1 MLSTLLFA
9 VSLASTPAHTLPPPQ
24 AAPQASPAATITVE
38 QAVATVLAR
47 SPRRQSAQAKRDAA
61 QTAAESSGTW
71 PNPVVEIRSENW
83 TFGSWSW
90 APPPDPGA
98 PPGVDFFAV
107 LMQPVELAGQR
118 GKRIAIAQA
127 ERAAADAAM
136 AQTDRALV
144 MEAVRLFM
152 DAVRSRE
159 WLRALDSNREGLDTL
174 LRAMTSRVREGYTA
188 EADLAKFQ
196 AESARVQTQLLR
208 ARLELARSL
217 AHLGSLMQE
226 PIPLRAE
233 QLQEPALGPVPEG
246 DPATL
251 AAQAAARSPEVLAAR
266 ARSARAEQALS
277 LEHAR
282 RVPDLNVA
290 GGYKRTAGVDT
301 AVAGILIAIPLFD
314 RNKPAVAIAAGERA
328 AALSDV
334 AAAESR
340 ALADARVVF
349 DAAATLGERAARVD
363 DELLRPA
370 DVVRTAAR
378 SAFREGATDILVL
391 VDAERVYVDARREAV
406 QLKLD
411 AIAAAL
417 EARLLLGEEIVK

>member
-1 MLSTLLFA
+1 MLSGLLIA
-9 VSLASTPAHTLPPPQ
+9 VSLAAAPAPPPHTTQ
-24 AAPQASPAATITVE
+24 AVPQDAVTLE
-38 QAVATVLAR
+38 QAVSTVLAR

-61 QTAAESSGTW
+61 REAAASAGTW
-71 PNPVVEIRSENW
+71 PNPSIEVRSENW
-83 TFGSWSW
+83 TFGSWAW
-90 APPPDPGA
+90 TPMPEPGS
-98 PPGVDFFAV
+98 PPGLDFFTV
-107 LMQPVELAGQR
+107 LTQPIELAGQR
-118 GKRIAIAQA
+118 GKRIGIAHA

-144 MEAVRLFM
+144 MDTVRLFM

-159 WLRALDSNREGLDTL
+159 WLRALESNREGLDTL
-174 LRAMTSRVREGYTA
+174 LRAMTSRVREGYAA

-208 ARLELARSL
+208 AHLDLARSL
-217 AHLGSLMQE
+217 AQLTALMQA
-226 PIPLRAE
+226 PGPLRAE
-233 QLQEPALGPVPEG
+233 QLAEPVPRPAPAG
-246 DPATL
+246 DPAEL
-251 AAQAAARSPEVLAAR
+251 AARAAAASPDVLAAK
-266 ARSARAEQALS
+266 ARSARAAQALS
-277 LEHAR
+277 LERAR

-290 GGYKRTAGVDT
+290 GGYKRTAGFDT
-301 AVAGILIAIPLFD
+301 AIAGLMIAIPLFD
-314 RNKPAVAIAAGERA
+314 RNKQAVAIAAGDHA

-334 AAAESR
+334 AAVEAR
-340 ALADARVVF
+340 ALADARIVF
-349 DAAATLGERAARVD
+349 DAAATLGALAARVD
-363 DELLRPA
+363 DDLLRPA
-370 DVVRTAAR
+370 ETVRTAAR

>member
-1 MLSTLLFA
+1 MLSTLLVA
-9 VSLASTPAHTLPPPQ
+9 VSLT
-24 AAPQASPAATITVE
+24 AAPAPRAQQAGSPATITVE
-38 QAVATVLAR
+38 QAVSAVLAR
-47 SPRRQSAQAKRDAA
+47 APSRQAAQAKRDAA
-61 QTAAESSGTW
+61 QKAAESAGAW
-71 PNPVVEIRSENW
+71 PNPSIEVRSENW
-83 TFGSWSW
+83 TFGSWAW
-90 APPPDPGA
+90 TPMPVPGS
-98 PPGVDFFAV
+98 PPGLDFFTV
-107 LMQPVELAGQR
+107 LSQPVELAGQR
-118 GKRIAIAQA
+118 GRRRGIADA
-127 ERAAADAAM
+127 ERASADAAA
-136 AQTDRALV
+136 AQTDRLLV

-174 LRAMTSRVREGYTA
+174 LKTMAARVREGYAA

-208 ARLELARSL
+208 ARLDLTRSL
-217 AHLGSLMQE
+217 TQLGSLMQE

-233 QLQEPALGPVPEG
+233 QLAEPALGTAPAG
-246 DPATL
+246 DSAGL

-266 ARSARAEQALS
+266 ARSARAAQVLS
-277 LEHAR
+277 LERAR

-290 GGYKRTAGVDT
+290 GGYKRTAGADT
-301 AVAGILIAIPLFD
+301 AVAGLMIAIPLFD
-314 RNKPAVAIAAGERA
+314 RNKQAVAIAAGDRA

-334 AAAESR
+334 AAAEAR
-340 ALADARVVF
+340 ATADARVVF

-363 DELLRPA
+363 DELLKPA
-370 DVVRTAAR
+370 EIVRTAAR

-417 EARLLLGEEIVK
+417 EARLLLGEEIVR

>member
-1 MLSTLLFA
+1 MLSGLLIA
-9 VSLASTPAHTLPPPQ
+9 VSLAAAPAPPPHTTQ
-24 AAPQASPAATITVE
+24 AVPQDAVTLE
-38 QAVATVLAR
+38 QAVSTVLAR

-61 QTAAESSGTW
+61 REAAASAGTW
-71 PNPVVEIRSENW
+71 PNPSIEVRSENW
-83 TFGSWSW
+83 TFGSWAW
-90 APPPDPGA
+90 TPMPEPGS
-98 PPGVDFFAV
+98 PPGLDFFTV
-107 LMQPVELAGQR
+107 LTQPIELAGQR
-118 GKRIAIAQA
+118 GKRIGIAHA

-144 MEAVRLFM
+144 MDTVRLFM

-159 WLRALDSNREGLDTL
+159 WLRALESNREGLDTL
-174 LRAMTSRVREGYTA
+174 LRAMTSRVREGYAA

-208 ARLELARSL
+208 AHLDLARSL
-217 AHLGSLMQE
+217 AQLTALMQA
-226 PIPLRAE
+226 PGPLRAE
-233 QLQEPALGPVPEG
+233 QLAEPVPRPVPAG
-246 DPATL
+246 DPAEL
-251 AAQAAARSPEVLAAR
+251 AARAAAASPDVLAAK
-266 ARSARAEQALS
+266 ARSARAAQALS
-277 LEHAR
+277 LERAR

-290 GGYKRTAGVDT
+290 GGYKRTAGFDT
-301 AVAGILIAIPLFD
+301 AIAGLMIVIPLFD
-314 RNKPAVAIAAGERA
+314 RNKQAVAIAAGDHA

-334 AAAESR
+334 AAVEAR
-340 ALADARVVF
+340 ALADARIVF
-349 DAAATLGERAARVD
+349 DAAATLGALAARVD
-363 DELLRPA
+363 DDLLRPA
-370 DVVRTAAR
+370 ETVRTAAR

>member
-1 MLSTLLFA
+1 M
-9 VSLASTPAHTLPPPQ
+9 
-24 AAPQASPAATITVE
+24 IE
-38 QAVATVLAR
+38 M
-47 SPRRQSAQAKRDAA
+47 
-61 QTAAESSGTW
+61 
-71 PNPVVEIRSENW
+71 RSENW

-90 APPPDPGA
+90 TPQPDPGA
-98 PPGVDFFAV
+98 PPSVDFFAV

-127 ERAAADAAM
+127 ERAAAEAAM
-136 AQTDRALV
+136 ARTDRALI
-144 MEAVRLFM
+144 METVRLFV

-174 LRAMTSRVREGYTA
+174 LKAMSARVREGYAA

-196 AESARVQTQLLR
+196 AESARVQTQQLR

-217 AHLGSLMQE
+217 AQLGSLMQE

-233 QLQEPALGPVPEG
+233 QLAEPPLGSAPAG
-246 DPATL
+246 DPAAL
-251 AAQAAARSPEVLAAR
+251 AAQAAAKSPEVLAAK
-266 ARSARAEQALS
+266 ARSARATQALS
-277 LEHAR
+277 LERAR
-282 RVPDLNVA
+282 RVPDLNIA
-290 GGYKRTAGVDT
+290 GGYKRTAGFDT
-301 AVAGILIAIPLFD
+301 AVAGLMIAIPLFD
-314 RNKPAVAIAAGERA
+314 RNTQAVAIAAGDHA

-334 AAAESR
+334 AAAEAR

-349 DAAATLGERAARVD
+349 DAAATLGELAARVD
-363 DELLRPA
+363 DDLLKPAEL
-370 DVVRTAAR
+370 VRTAAR

-417 EARLLLGEEIVK
+417 EARLLLGEEILR

>member
-1 MLSTLLFA
+1 MITL
-9 VSLASTPAHTLPPPQ
+9 
-24 AAPQASPAATITVE
+24 E
-38 QAVATVLAR
+38 QAVSAVLAR
-47 SPRRQSAQAKRDAA
+47 SPGRQSAEARRDAA
-61 QTAAESSGTW
+61 KKAAESAGTW
-71 PNPVVEIRSENW
+71 PNPSIEMRSENW

-90 APPPDPGA
+90 APDPAPGA
-98 PPGVDFFAV
+98 PPSVDFFAV
-107 LMQPVELAGQR
+107 LTQPVELAGQR
-118 GKRIAIAQA
+118 GKRIGIARA
-127 ERAAADAAM
+127 DRAAAEAAM

-144 MEAVRLFM
+144 METVRLFM

-174 LRAMTSRVREGYTA
+174 LQAMTARVREGYAA

-196 AESARVQTQLLR
+196 AESARVQTQRLR

-217 AHLGSLMQE
+217 AHLNSLMQE
-226 PIPLRAE
+226 PLPLRAE
-233 QLQEPALGPVPEG
+233 QLVEPALGPA
-246 DPATL
+246 PAGNPADL
-251 AAQAAARSPEVLAAR
+251 AAQAAARSPEVLAAK
-266 ARSARAEQALS
+266 ARSARATEALS
-277 LEHAR
+277 LERAR

-301 AVAGILIAIPLFD
+301 AVAGLMIAIPLFD
-314 RNKPAVAIAAGERA
+314 RNKQAVALAAGDNA
-328 AALSDV
+328 AAVSDV
-334 AAAESR
+334 AAAEAR
-340 ALADARVVF
+340 AMADARVVF

-370 DVVRTAAR
+370 ELVRTAAR

-411 AIAAAL
+411 AIAAVL
-417 EARLLLGEEIVK
+417 EARLLLGEEIVR